1 MDSFVEY
8 MWYLFTTPFKLVKK
22 SINQWY
28 IFCKVFGKR
37 FDEVHEN
44 IMRARDEGM
53 VAACCEDMLRV
64 HGADRGLAR
73 YDNEDIENFRARI
86 AMYEEVCALG
96 GLNAGIILAVS
107 SLGYEDVSI
116 KSVPEYTGD
125 TSRWAEFIV
134 FIRMEADKAHPV
146 TLSTIK
152 KTVRKWKAVG
162 AKDNYLFDYNII
174 INEIEKTEHV
184 VQYYEDM
191 DYYDYDSLDGTYL
204 MDGQH
209 FLDSN
214 MIEFEC
220 SWNREEI

>member
-1 MDSFVEY
+1 MESFVEY
-8 MWYLFTTPFKLVKK
+8 MWYLLTTPFKLVKK
-22 SINQWY
+22 SVNQWY

-37 FDEVHEN
+37 FDEVHED

-53 VAACCEDMLRV
+53 VAACCDDMLRV

-73 YDNEDIENFRARI
+73 YDDEDIEDFRIRI

-107 SLGYEDVSI
+107 SLGYENVSI

-134 FIRMEADKAHPV
+134 FIRMEADKAHPS
-146 TLSTIK
+146 TLPTIK

-162 AKDNYLFDYNII
+162 AKDNYLFDYHIV

-220 SWNREEI
+220 CWNREEI